1 MTTKRRRKGSRT
13 ARSDET
19 VEILA
24 RNVRDAREALG
35 LSQEQLARAA
45 KVTAADISRI
55 EHAQQGARGIGLVK
69 LGRIAAALRRTSS
82 ELLAETRR
90 GHSSTVPHQE

>member
-1 MTTKRRRKGSRT
+1 MTTTRRRKGSKAVRADQT
-13 ARSDET
+13 I
-19 VEILA
+19 EILA
-24 RNVRDAREALG
+24 RNVREAREALG

-90 GHSSTVPHQE
+90 VHSSTVPHRE